1 MIAVNAAA
9 PTKNTIS
16 ATNTQV
22 MPLNRRRFFA
32 ASGALP
38 DTAMPPNCCP
48 KSPKLVP
55 RRKPQ
60 FRQKRNS
67 DGIAEW
73 QLEQMVVTEDSGF
86 VDISNATF
94 YGLWKNIRRFRIRQM

>member
-9 PTKNTIS
+9 PTKNTS
-16 ATNTQV
+16 SPTNTQV
-22 MPLNRRRFFA
+22 MPLNRRRRFG

-38 DTAMPPNCCP
+38 ETAMPPKCWAA
-48 KSPKLVP
+48 SPKLVP
-55 RRKPQ
+55 RRNPQ
-60 FRQKRNS
+60 FRQKRSS

-73 QLEQMVVTEDSGF
+73 QFEQSVVATEDSGF

-94 YGLWKNIRRFRIRQM
+94 RSGGRIYDGFLYAK